1 MAQTI
6 TDFKSFLEDAKEA
19 VTELSDFTK
28 KEEQLRLEKSLEAEQ
43 KAVQDAISMTVKKR
57 REEMESSYDSEI
69 GKLQEKLK
77 KIRARREKAKNQGMK
92 DRIKE
97 ETVELHE
104 HNRELRVRMKTL
116 FQSQRVPSF
125 CQSGFYYA
133 LYFPRGFREIITF
146 LLTFAVCFLLVPYGV
161 YSMLPDKKTLYLV
174 LIYVAA
180 IFVFGGI
187 YTVVGNA
194 TKGRH
199 QSALQEG
206 RSIRSLINSN
216 NKKIRVITAS
226 IKRDRNEAIYN
237 LEKFDDEIAQLEQEM
252 AQTIRKK
259 RRSIPLKM

>member
-28 KEEQLRLEKSLEAEQ
+28 KEEQLRMEELRLEKSLEAEQ

-104 HNRELRVRMKTL
+104 HNR
-116 FQSQRVPSF
+116 
-125 CQSGFYYA
+125 
-133 LYFPRGFREIITF
+133 
-146 LLTFAVCFLLVPYGV
+146 
-161 YSMLPDKKTLYLV
+161 
-174 LIYVAA
+174 
-180 IFVFGGI
+180 
-187 YTVVGNA
+187 
-194 TKGRH
+194 
-199 QSALQEG
+199 
-206 RSIRSLINSN
+206 
-216 NKKIRVITAS
+216 
-226 IKRDRNEAIYN
+226 
-237 LEKFDDEIAQLEQEM
+237 
-252 AQTIRKK
+252 
-259 RRSIPLKM
+259 